1 MATVI
6 FVLADPDDAAAGA
19 ELVELLGLL
28 GLLDELVLLLTEQPA
43 IASAATAASG
53 RACSRHRLA
62 ADVIPDII
70 VSFGRCLSF
79 VESFLGTPNRPED

>member
-6 FVLADPDDAAAGA
+6 FVFADADDDVAGA
-19 ELVELLGLL
+19 ELVGLL

-62 ADVIPDII
+62 ADVISDISSPLALFI
-70 VSFGRCLSF
+70 LFRVIFGCA
-79 VESFLGTPNRPED
+79 E